1 MASESRTSVGLLD
14 VAKGALAMVPDVP
27 GIVRHAPGLIL
38 RRPSA
43 ESTIGSVFNS
53 LVAKHPERPFI
64 RFEGNSITYGEA
76 NRRINRYA
84 DFFSKNGVGQG
95 DVVGVLAKNH
105 PQTLLV
111 MIAAVK
117 LGAVA
122 GMLNYNQRGK
132 VLTHSLGILEA
143 TVLVVDPEVREALES
158 IDDDHVLPSVT
169 VDFDELNEAT
179 EGLSEEN
186 PAVTAGLPAKTKAF
200 YIFTSG
206 TTGMPKASI
215 MSHYRWMTSMDGIGG
230 MGVRLRHSDTMY
242 SALPLYHN
250 NALTVALS
258 SVLASGAC
266 LAIGKS
272 FSASRFWDDVIQN
285 RATAFCY
292 IGELC
297 RYLMAQP
304 EKPTDRS
311 HGVKVIVGNG
321 MRAEI
326 WEKFTQRFGI
336 ERVVEFYGASE
347 LNLAFI
353 NVFNLTRTA
362 GFCPLPYKVVEY
374 DHETGDPKR
383 NGDGRL
389 TKVSKGEAGL
399 LISEISDRVPFD
411 GYTDEEASNKKIISD
426 AFKDGD
432 RWFNSGDLVRDLGMS
447 HIAFVD
453 RLGDT
458 FRWKGENVATT
469 EVEGAL
475 AGVDTLDQAVV
486 YGVEV
491 PGSDGKAGMASVTVR
506 EGADLD
512 PKALAKH
519 LYDELPQYAVPLF
532 LRVVDQLEQTSTFKN
547 RKVELRDQGYADV
560 GDDALYVLT
569 GSEDG
574 YIEFYDEYPDDVAGA
589 KVPRG

>member
-1 MASESRTSVGLLD
+1 MASENRTNVGLID
-14 VAKGALAMVPDVP
+14 VAKGALAMVPDLP
-27 GIVRHAPGLIL
+27 GVIRHAPGLVL
-38 RRPSA
+38 RRPKA
-43 ESTIGSVFNS
+43 KDTIGSVFND

-76 NRRINRYA
+76 NRKINRYA
-84 DFFSKNGVGQG
+84 DHFTRNGVGVG

-111 MIAAVK
+111 MLATVK
-117 LGAVA
+117 LGAIA
-122 GMLNYNQRGK
+122 GMLNYNQRGH
-132 VLTHSLGILEA
+132 VLSHSLGILDA
-143 TVLVVDPEVREALES
+143 KVLVVDPEVKDALDS
-158 IDDDHVLPSVT
+158 IDKSQLPSLT
-169 VDFDELNEAT
+169 VDFTELDEQAQ
-179 EGLSEEN
+179 GLSERN
-186 PAVTAGLPAKTKAF
+186 PEVTADLPSSTKAF

-206 TTGMPKASI
+206 TTGLPKASI

-230 MGVRLRHSDTMY
+230 MGVRLRHTDTMY
-242 SALPLYHN
+242 SVLPLYHN
-250 NALTVALS
+250 NALTVSLS

-272 FSASRFWDDVIQN
+272 FSASRFWDDVELN

-297 RYLMAQP
+297 RYLLAQP
-304 EKPTDRS
+304 EKSSDATN
-311 HGVKVIVGNG
+311 GIKTIVGNG

-326 WEKFTQRFGI
+326 WDDFAGRFKI

-353 NVFNLTRTA
+353 NVFNIDRTA
-362 GFCPLPYKVVEY
+362 GFCPLPFKIVQY
-374 DHETGDPKR
+374 DQESGEPKR
-383 NGDGRL
+383 DSQGKL

-399 LISEISDRVPFD
+399 LISEISAKVPFD
-411 GYTDEEASNKKIISD
+411 GYTDDDASTKKIITD
-426 AFKDGD
+426 AFKSGD
-432 RWFNSGDLVRDLGMS
+432 RWFNSGDLVRNLGMG

-475 AGVDTLDQAVV
+475 DDVEEIDGVVV

-491 PGSDGKAGMASVTVR
+491 RGADGKAGMAAITLR
-506 EGADLD
+506 EGAEFD
-512 PKALAKH
+512 PKALADH
-519 LYDELPQYAVPLF
+519 LYGELPAYAIPLF
-532 LRVVDQLEQTSTFKN
+532 VRVVPELEQTSTFKN
-547 RKVELRDQGYADV
+547 RKVELREEGFSDV
-560 GDDALYVLT
+560 GDDDLYVLT
-569 GSEDG
+569 GRGDG
-574 YIEFYDEYPDDVAGA
+574 YVKFYDDYPDDVAGA

>member
-1 MASESRTSVGLLD
+1 MASETRTSIGLID
-14 VAKGALAMVPDVP
+14 VAKGALGMVPDLP
-27 GIVRHAPGLIL
+27 GVIRHAPGLIL
-38 RRPSA
+38 RRPKA
-43 ESTIGSVFNS
+43 EATIGSVFDG

-64 RFEGNSITYGEA
+64 RFEGKSLTYGEA

-84 DFFSKNGVGQG
+84 AFFADKGVGIG
-95 DVVGVLAKNH
+95 DVVGVLAKNK

-111 MIAAVK
+111 MLAAVK

-122 GMLNYNQRGK
+122 GMLNYNQRGH
-132 VLTHSLGILEA
+132 VLNHSLGILDA
-143 TVLVVDPEVREALES
+143 TVLVVDPDVAEALDS
-158 IDDDHVLPSVT
+158 IEKSEVGAVT
-169 VDFDELNEAT
+169 VDFEELDSAA
-179 EGLSEEN
+179 EGLREEN
-186 PAVTAGLPAKTKAF
+186 PAVTATLPASTKAF

-230 MGVRLRHSDTMY
+230 MGVRLHHSDTMY

-266 LAIGKS
+266 LAIGKT
-272 FSASRFWDDVIQN
+272 FSASRFWDDIILN

-297 RYLMAQP
+297 RYLIAQP
-304 EKPTDRS
+304 EKPTDRN
-311 HGVKVIVGNG
+311 HGVKIIVGNG

-326 WEKFTQRFGI
+326 WEDFTTRFNI
-336 ERVVEFYGASE
+336 DRVVEFYGASE

-362 GFCPLPYKVVEY
+362 GFCPLPYKIVEY
-374 DHETGDPKR
+374 DAETGDPKR
-383 NGDGRL
+383 NSDGRL
-389 TKVSKGEAGL
+389 TKVPKGGAGL
-399 LISEISDRVPFD
+399 LVSEISEKVPFD
-411 GYTDEEASNKKIISD
+411 GYTDEAASNKKIITG
-426 AFKDGD
+426 AFKSGD

-469 EVEGAL
+469 EVEAEFS
-475 AGVDTLDQAVV
+475 GVDAIEQTVV
-486 YGVEV
+486 YGVEI
-491 PGSDGKAGMASVTVR
+491 PNSDGKAGMAAITLR
-506 EGADLD
+506 EGKELD
-512 PKALAKH
+512 PKALGKT
-519 LYDELPQYAVPLF
+519 LYERLPAYAIPLF
-532 LRVVDQLEQTSTFKN
+532 VRVVAELEQTSTFKN
-547 RKVELRDQGYADV
+547 RKVELREEGYTDV
-560 GDDALYVLT
+560 DDDKLYVLT
-569 GSEDG
+569 GSVDG
-574 YIEFYDEYPDDVAGA
+574 YVDFYDDYPHDVAVA